1 MADINLT
8 RGAQLAAQIIAEG
21 GNWRDIES
29 LLDGGAEL
37 GNAVLGSEG
46 RGELGLDKFYK
57 GDFEYGED
65 QADLQ
70 TREAGRTDEDGS
82 SRLRRRTQ
90 QAIADES
97 YEREAR
103 TRGESS
109 EAKYLRQQNEQMARR
124 SRERKIIGGEAPKAN
139 TTSALDQ
146 LGAVIKSG
154 TLSPVEQEKAERVY
168 SRLRASTEPGY
179 QKALDVDQGVR
190 AVRDSAKNF
199 NQDIRN
205 VNDIRAGAMETLP
218 DLNLERI
225 GEVISAEVPGGY
237 KDYIREVPMFAP
249 EEDPRNFGYAIK
261 GETVYTDAAGQ
272 PLAVQGPQMPASN
285 VNANGTSQALNA
297 PQGGTTLLDVME
309 RNQFTARSIRYISA
323 S

>member
-29 LLDGGAEL
+29 LLDGGSGLA
-37 GNAVLGSEG
+37 NSVLASEG

-90 QAIADES
+90 QAIADEG

-109 EAKYLRQQNEQMARR
+109 EAKYLRGQNEQMARR
-124 SRERKIIGGEAPKAN
+124 TRERKIIGGAAPKNN
-139 TTSALDQ
+139 TTSALEQ

-168 SRLRASTEPGY
+168 SR
-179 QKALDVDQGVR
+179 
-190 AVRDSAKNF
+190 SAC
-199 NQDIRN
+199 
-205 VNDIRAGAMETLP
+205 
-218 DLNLERI
+218 
-225 GEVISAEVPGGY
+225 
-237 KDYIREVPMFAP
+237 
-249 EEDPRNFGYAIK
+249 
-261 GETVYTDAAGQ
+261 VY
-272 PLAVQGPQMPASN
+272 
-285 VNANGTSQALNA
+285 
-297 PQGGTTLLDVME
+297 
-309 RNQFTARSIRYISA
+309 
-323 S
+323 

>member
-29 LLDGGAEL
+29 LLDGGSGLA
-37 GNAVLGSEG
+37 NSVLASEG

-103 TRGESS
+103 HVVKALKLNICVDRTSKWLDALASVRLS
-109 EAKYLRQQNEQMARR
+109 AEQ
-124 SRERKIIGGEAPKAN
+124 PLKAN
-139 TTSALDQ
+139 TTSALEQ

-154 TLSPVEQEKAERVY
+154 TLSPVEQEK
-168 SRLRASTEPGY
+168 G
-179 QKALDVDQGVR
+179 
-190 AVRDSAKNF
+190 
-199 NQDIRN
+199 
-205 VNDIRAGAMETLP
+205 
-218 DLNLERI
+218 
-225 GEVISAEVPGGY
+225 
-237 KDYIREVPMFAP
+237 
-249 EEDPRNFGYAIK
+249 
-261 GETVYTDAAGQ
+261 
-272 PLAVQGPQMPASN
+272 
-285 VNANGTSQALNA
+285 
-297 PQGGTTLLDVME
+297 
-309 RNQFTARSIRYISA
+309 
-323 S
+323 